1 MRRGLPF
8 YHGLVFRLV
17 QRVNLG
23 SAVGAFDFDMF
34 HGIAGQVFVALGGL
48 VLPPDETAADHGN
61 QQQQADN
68 PQNRVGNAC
77 WLFDTPQP
85 MDITALGVGTGELVE
100 LLDQHG
106 LVDTQ
111 QFGIGADIAAGKG
124 VPRQLVERA
133 GFQVGQGGAG
143 QIELEGHFRQR
154 PTIAFAGL
162 AQGFA
167 WVDAISCYIFR
178 VRGFHHC
185 SDRYC

>member
-1 MRRGLPF
+1 M
-8 YHGLVFRLV
+8 
-17 QRVNLG
+17 NLG
-23 SAVGAFDFDMF
+23 GAVGAFDFDMF
-34 HGIAGQVFVALGGL
+34 HGVAGQVFVALGGL
-48 VLPPDETAADHGN
+48 VLPPDKTAADHGN

-68 PQNRVGNAC
+68 PQNGMGNARR
-77 WLFDTPQP
+77 LFDAPQP
-85 MDITALGVGTGELVE
+85 MDITALGIGAGELVE
-100 LLDQHG
+100 LLDQHS

-111 QFGIGADIAAGKG
+111 QFCISADIAAGKS

-133 GFQVGQGGAG
+133 GFQIGQRGTG
-143 QIELEGHFRQR
+143 QIELEGHFSQR